1 MIEIRN
7 AQLLA
12 NLFGHWPD
20 FHDAEVLGLRLDM
33 SDHRDPV
40 IEIDFEVAEVSSEID
55 ERGYYRDRQRARTT
69 LSFARV
75 TNLRIEGVY
84 LQNVLFALALEPT
97 EPDDYDEVL
106 GQDDARSRRQHRVQ
120 WTSSLG
126 MSASFLCDEVAVLR
140 ANPYVRAS

>member
-20 FHDAEVLGLRLDM
+20 FYDAEVLGLRRDM

-55 ERGYYRDRQRARTT
+55 ERGYYRDR
-69 LSFARV
+69 
-75 TNLRIEGVY
+75 
-84 LQNVLFALALEPT
+84 
-97 EPDDYDEVL
+97 
-106 GQDDARSRRQHRVQ
+106 
-120 WTSSLG
+120 
-126 MSASFLCDEVAVLR
+126 
-140 ANPYVRAS
+140 

>member
-1 MIEIRN
+1 
-7 AQLLA
+7 
-12 NLFGHWPD
+12 
-20 FHDAEVLGLRLDM
+20 M
-33 SDHRDPV
+33 SDHHDPV
-40 IEIDFEVAEVSSEID
+40 LEIDFEVAEMSSEID

-75 TNLRIEGVY
+75 ANLRIEGVY

-126 MSASFLCDEVAVLR
+126 MGASFLCDEVAVVR
-140 ANPYVRAS
+140 ANSYGRAS